1 MFSTAFTYMSSA
13 PSLGQ
18 DLLLDLYPNARI
30 AYSVRKLR
38 KAYTG
43 PSLKVRRSSDNTE
56 KDISFLNN
64 ALNVTELTD
73 FVGAGDG
80 FVTRFYDQSG
90 NGNDARSITS
100 ANQPRIVNAGTIET
114 INGKPAIRTIENT
127 TRQNMDLI
135 TTFQQAQWSQYMVI
149 QKVTSGRQATALA
162 TKAGGGPN
170 NGLTF
175 FEDSLFYSIST
186 NDQTTS
192 DITYGSSALSN
203 TTSPKI
209 LMGISYTNGDESYL
223 WQNSNSLAVSFTSA
237 GINSTGFNSLF
248 LYSDGNQYQSN
259 TKHCEVVFWNG
270 DQTANAVA
278 IQNNANSY
286 FSIY

>member
-1 MFSTAFTYMSSA
+1 MFSTAFTYMASA
-13 PSLGQ
+13 PSLGE
-18 DLLLDLYPNARI
+18 DLLLDLYPNARV

-43 PSLKVRRSSDNTE
+43 FCMRVRRSSDNTE

-64 ALNVTELTD
+64 ALNETELTN

-80 FVTRFYDQSG
+80 FVTRFFDQSG

-127 TRQNMDLI
+127 SRQNMDL
-135 TTFQQAQWSQYMVI
+135 TTAFQQAQWSQYMVI
-149 QKVTSGRQATALA
+149 EKITTNRQASGVC

-170 NGLTF
+170 NGFTY
-175 FEDSLFYSIST
+175 FEDSNIYAIST
-186 NDQTTS
+186 NDNTTS
-192 DITYGSSALSN
+192 DITYNSSSLSN
-203 TTSPKI
+203 LTSPKI
-209 LMGISYTNGDESYL
+209 FMGISYTNGDEGDI
-223 WQNSNSLAVSFTSA
+223 WQNSSPLSVSYTSA
-237 GINSTGFNSLF
+237 GINPNFNSLF

-259 TKHCEVVFWNG
+259 AKHCEVVFWNG

>member
-1 MFSTAFTYMSSA
+1 MFSTAFTYMAS
-13 PSLGQ
+13 PPDLGP
-18 DLLLDLYPNARI
+18 DLLLDLYPNARV

-38 KAYTG
+38 KAYKG
-43 PSLKVRRSSDNTE
+43 FCMRVRRSSDNTE

-64 ALNVTELTD
+64 ALNETELTD

-80 FVTRFYDQSG
+80 FVTRFFDQSG

-127 TRQNMDLI
+127 TRQNMDL
-135 TTFQQAQWSQYMVI
+135 TTAFQQAQWSQYMVI
-149 QKVTSGRQATALA
+149 EKLTTNRQASGVC

-170 NGLTF
+170 NGLLY
-175 FEDSLFYSIST
+175 FEDSNVYVVAT
-186 NDQTTS
+186 NDNTTS
-192 DITYGSSALSN
+192 DITYNSSALSN
-203 TTSPKI
+203 LTSPKI
-209 LMGISYTNGDESYL
+209 FMGISYTNGDEGDIWENSSSLSVSYAT
-223 WQNSNSLAVSFTSA
+223 NV
-237 GINSTGFNSLF
+237 INPNFNSLF
-248 LYSDGNQYQSN
+248 LYSDGQQYQSN
-259 TKHCEVVFWNG
+259 AKHCEVVFWNG